1 MRTSVDSKW
10 VGEKLS
16 RLGKHKLH
24 AYGSLWQVKKTRES
38 AALPGVSS
46 SAEYSVRQ
54 LEAQLHSA
62 APPIEQMLIKEG
74 VAAGQ
79 VGIPLA

>member
-1 MRTSVDSKW
+1 MRTSVDSNGW
-10 VGEKLS
+10 ARSLAALAS
-16 RLGKHKLH
+16 ISSMRD
-24 AYGSLWQVKKTRES
+24 GSWWQVRKTRES

-46 SAEYSVRQ
+46 LADYSVRQ